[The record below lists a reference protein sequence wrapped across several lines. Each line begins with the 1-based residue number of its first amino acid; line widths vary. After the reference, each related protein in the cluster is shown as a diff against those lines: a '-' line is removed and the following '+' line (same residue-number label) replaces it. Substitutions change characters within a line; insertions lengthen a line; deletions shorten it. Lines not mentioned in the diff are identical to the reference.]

1 MAIYCQYSC
10 FTIWLI
16 LRGNRKMAQFA
27 IERNVTEK
35 IFGVTTGRTQASRL
49 TFHPHRILGF

>member
-1 MAIYCQYSC
+1 M
-10 FTIWLI
+10 
-16 LRGNRKMAQFA
+16 LRGNGIMAQFA

-35 IFGVTTGRTQASRL
+35 IFGVIASRMQASSL